1 MNLHGKTLLI
11 PDDLIH
17 TKKDRSF
24 LEKLNQEKVEFLL
37 LSQKNSMLIG
47 KISSLFYGKI
57 SFTPPLKR
65 LYNISVP
72 VKKQQRFLIWDQ
84 IKSNKKS

>member
-24 LEKLNQEKVEFLL
+24 LEKLN
-37 LSQKNSMLIG
+37 
-47 KISSLFYGKI
+47 
-57 SFTPPLKR
+57 
-65 LYNISVP
+65 
-72 VKKQQRFLIWDQ
+72 
-84 IKSNKKS
+84 